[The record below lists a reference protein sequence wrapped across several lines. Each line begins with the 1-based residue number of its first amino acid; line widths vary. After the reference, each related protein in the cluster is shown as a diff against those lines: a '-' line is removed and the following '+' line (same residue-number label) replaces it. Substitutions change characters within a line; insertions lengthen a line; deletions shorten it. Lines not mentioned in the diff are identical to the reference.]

1 MLILSFICSCVRT
14 EAHCRQ
20 FGNILVLAATY
31 RAGLT
36 QLVSQQNLEI
46 LLTRTIDNLNR
57 LRPISP
63 SLTKDAEILQSVRKF
78 LFFEASDSFS
88 SADN

>member
-14 EAHCRQ
+14 ESHCRQ

>member
-1 MLILSFICSCVRT
+1 M
-14 EAHCRQ
+14 
-20 FGNILVLAATY
+20 LAATY

-36 QLVSQQNLEI
+36 QLVSQKTLEM
-46 LLTRTIDNLNR
+46 LLTRTIDNLSR

-63 SLTKDAEILQSVRKF
+63 SLTKDAEILRSVRKF
-78 LFFEASDSFS
+78 LFDGAGDSFS